1 MIRTDVLIVGGGPA
15 GAACA
20 WALRRHGCD
29 VLILDRVA
37 FPRPKLCAGWI
48 TPDIWEELACDAA
61 DYPYGLTTLRHL
73 VLSGWGLHVRLPA
86 RQLAIRRIEF
96 DHWLLRRSGARVI
109 THHVRDI
116 VRREGGYVVDESFFG
131 RYLVGAGG
139 THCPVA
145 RAYFTDVNPRSPDA
159 LIVTQEEEFSYPY
172 QRASRSW
179 RASRGWHDGWG
190 DACHLWFFQHG
201 LPGYAWYVP
210 KVGGIV
216 NVGVGGKAETLKA
229 RGDTILRHWEH
240 LVTALATLGLVQD
253 YAFNPRGHAYYV
265 RPANHGWRER
275 QLRVDNA
282 FVVGDAAGLATADM
296 GEGIAPAI
304 RSGLLVADAI
314 ATGNPI
320 DVRKIRRW
328 SQPPLIARLLARAYG

>member
-20 WALRRHGCD
+20 WALRRHGREA
-29 VLILDRVA
+29 LILDRAA

-48 TPDIWEELACDAA
+48 TPDVLEDLACKAV
-61 DYPYGLTTLRHL
+61 DYPYGLTTMRHL

-86 RQLAIRRIEF
+86 HQLAIRRIEF
-96 DHWLLRRSGARVI
+96 DDWLLRRSGARVI

-116 VRREGGYVVDESFFG
+116 VRQEDGYIVDGSFFG

-139 THCPVA
+139 TYCPVA
-145 RAYFTDVNPRSPDA
+145 RTYFAEINPRDPDT
-159 LIVTQEEEFSYPY
+159 LIVTQEEEFSYP
-172 QRASRSW
+172 SR
-179 RASRGWHDGWG
+179 RASRGWRDGWG
-190 DACHLWFFQHG
+190 DACHLWFLQHG
-201 LPGYAWYVP
+201 LPGYAWYAP

-216 NVGVGGKAETLKA
+216 NVGIGGKAETLKA

-240 LVTALATLGLVQD
+240 FVTTLAELGLVQD
-253 YAFNPRGHAYYV
+253 HAFSPRGHAYYV
-265 RPANHGWRER
+265 RQANPSWHGER

-304 RSGLLVADAI
+304 RSGLLVADTI
-314 ATGNPI
+314 ATGAPI
-320 DVRKIRRW
+320 DVTKIRRW
-328 SQPPLIARLLARAYG
+328 SQSPLIARLLARAYG

>member
-1 MIRTDVLIVGGGPA
+1 MFICVLIFWGLGPHGKGRTRHAPDADGVIQTMTYEHVLIVGGGPA

-20 WALRRHGCD
+20 WALRRHGCE
-29 VLILDRVA
+29 VLILDRAA

-48 TPDIWEELACDAA
+48 TPDIWEDLACDAT
-61 DYPYGLTTLRHL
+61 DYPYGLTTIRHL
-73 VLSGWGLHVRLPA
+73 VLSGWGVHVRLPA

-116 VRREGGYVVDESFFG
+116 AQRVGGYVVDGSFFG

-172 QRASRSW
+172 RRASR
-179 RASRGWHDGWG
+179 
-190 DACHLWFFQHG
+190 
-201 LPGYAWYVP
+201 
-210 KVGGIV
+210 
-216 NVGVGGKAETLKA
+216 
-229 RGDTILRHWEH
+229 
-240 LVTALATLGLVQD
+240 
-253 YAFNPRGHAYYV
+253 
-265 RPANHGWRER
+265 GWRER

-296 GEGIAPAI
+296 GEGIAPAV

-314 ATGNPI
+314 ATGSSI
-320 DVRKIRRW
+320 DVQKIRRW